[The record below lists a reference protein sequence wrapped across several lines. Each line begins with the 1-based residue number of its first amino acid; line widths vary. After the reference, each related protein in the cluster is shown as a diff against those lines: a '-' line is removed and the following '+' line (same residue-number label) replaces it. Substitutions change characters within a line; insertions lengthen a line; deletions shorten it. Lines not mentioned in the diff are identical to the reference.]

1 MPRYYFD
8 LKDSYGTAVDEEGLD
23 LRDLEAARSEA
34 ALSLGAMARDAVSTI
49 NGNGSDQMEIE
60 VRDDDGPVMV
70 VRFFF
75 EISSKKKS

>member
-8 LKDSYGTAVDEEGLD
+8 LKDSTGTAVDEEGLD